1 MSPTFEGAVVTYC
14 SPSAWAGRGVKSAG
28 VLRSSE
34 QEEMARLLQ
43 ELEVFPKM
51 NQRSCG
57 RGTGK
62 GQEWTGLL
70 GAVSQQQCRPFGD
83 SAHSLQL
90 SQRLRAG
97 LN

>member
-1 MSPTFEGAVVTYC
+1 MPLQSFLQSPTIA
-14 SPSAWAGRGVKSAG
+14 SLAGKSAG

-51 NQRSCG
+51 NQRSCWP
-57 RGTGK
+57 RNWKRTRVDRASRSCVAA
-62 GQEWTGLL
+62 
-70 GAVSQQQCRPFGD
+70 AVSSFRD